1 MRKSMI
7 GLLNQSTA
15 IRTPPSCRELS
26 IVKADLRTR
35 SVRGL
40 TVQVVA
46 VTASTGIAA
55 VNIRGCTVHAFAGVG
70 LAEGSKELL
79 AESAFRNQV
88 VRDRWRK
95 TDVLLVDEVR
105 QPRTVTKRYIIVTSS
120 VHHRYIIGTSS
131 VHHRYIIIIIITSSS
146 HGHTYI
152 YILVYISTVI
162 YRWTASP
169 GVDGQKDLRLQFNSQ
184 QSSTVDTN
192 IPFSARHLEYF
203 TEYSTYIPCRQ
214 TAIGWPTVDSGA
226 CLDGDIPQHRLI
238 LTPQPQLC

>member
-146 HGHTYI
+146 H
-152 YILVYISTVI
+152 
-162 YRWTASP
+162 ASP

-214 TAIGWPTVDSGA
+214 TAIGWPT
-226 CLDGDIPQHRLI
+226 
-238 LTPQPQLC
+238 